1 MKKNILT
8 LVLASITFVGFAQE
22 TYTLSSE
29 STLTIDGTS
38 TLHDW
43 TVTANT
49 MDGKLVAEGTAP
61 KEIDFEVLV
70 ADIKSE
76 RGATMD
82 KKTHNALKMEDHPKV
97 TFKLKEVKGSSSM
110 VGTLNIAGYEKEVEI
125 ETEMT
130 NASGQLKIKGEKPI
144 KLQDYDMEPP
154 SAMFGQ
160 IVVGDDVV
168 VKFDLVFTK

>member
-8 LVLASITFVGFAQE
+8 LFLASITLAGFSQG
-22 TYTLSSE
+22 TYMLSSE
-29 STLTIDGTS
+29 SSLTIDGTS

-49 MDGKLVAEGTAP
+49 IDGKLVAEGNAP

-82 KKTHNALKMEDHPKV
+82 KKTHNALKIEDHPKV
-97 TFKLKEVKGSSSM
+97 TFKFKEVKGSSLVM
-110 VGTLNIAGYEKEVEI
+110 GTLNIAGYEKEVEI

-130 NASGQLKIKGEKPI
+130 NANGQIKIKGEKPI

>member
-8 LVLASITFVGFAQE
+8 LFLASITLYGFSQD

-97 TFKLKEVKGSSSM
+97 TFKLKEVKGSSSV

-125 ETEMT
+125 KTEMT
-130 NASGQLKIKGEKPI
+130 NANGQLKIKGEKPI
-144 KLQDYDMEPP
+144 KLQDYGMEPP